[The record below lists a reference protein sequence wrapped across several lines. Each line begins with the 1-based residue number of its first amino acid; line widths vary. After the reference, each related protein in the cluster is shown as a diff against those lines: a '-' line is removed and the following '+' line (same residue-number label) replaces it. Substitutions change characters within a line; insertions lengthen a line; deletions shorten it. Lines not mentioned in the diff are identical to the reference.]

1 MTYPTKL
8 NPDRYTQIA
17 EATEGL
23 QSLQLGERLIV
34 NGFNH
39 PSGVE
44 KVRLL
49 LYEWIS
55 LNGFSGRFRI
65 KRWGDQLF
73 VTRKDAGEFTV
84 RKEKEGLSLAL
95 EGVLQGM
102 ITAEEPKLFLK
113 EAESL
118 GKVTAEEAQLV
129 ETRYLEVIG

>member
-8 NPDRYTQIA
+8 NPSRYAQIS

-55 LNGFSGRFRI
+55 LNGFSGKFRI

-73 VTRKDAGEFTV
+73 VTRKDAGEFQV

-95 EGVLQGM
+95 EGVLQTM
-102 ITAEEPKLFLK
+102 ITAEEPKEYLK
-113 EAESL
+113 KKEEL
-118 GKVTAEEAQLV
+118 GDITTEEAQIV
-129 ETRYLEVIG
+129 EARYLEVIG